1 MQKARTSP
9 EMNLTFELDAI
20 ASQGLLYMRQ
30 DRIETLFA
38 QDLDYRSAS
47 DLTRLE
53 ANHFCIGPAN
63 ELVSQVGTA
72 PRKHKWGAV

>member
-1 MQKARTSP
+1 MTDLVTRLRAEIDEDVNEP
-9 EMNLTFELDAI
+9 LDWLLAEAADRI
-20 ASQGLLYMRQ
+20 AS
-30 DRIETLFA
+30 
-38 QDLDYRSAS
+38 DYRFVN

-72 PRKHKWGAV
+72 PRKHKWGAG